1 MKSMI
6 ESVFGESGLTPA
18 GIAIIAAAVVVVLLL
33 IYWIVKRRG
42 PMTFLRGGSSRQ
54 PRLAVIDAAPV
65 DSRRRLVLV
74 RRDNVEHLV
83 MIGGPSDIVVESRI
97 VRADNTRI
105 AKKPAQSA
113 RATPVEDRKPAPV
126 PVPAPV
132 PAPQPPAPTAAP
144 APEAAPEKTTRPANA
159 ANDQMPAPQPPRPV
173 QEAKPAAPP
182 KAIEPIPAPAQEPRP
197 ARASVVTPTA
207 RKQSAAKANA
217 TTDPAGAAKPSK
229 SPSQDIVQPVPG
241 PSKQDVE
248 KSASATQTPPAP
260 TAVVI
265 PVAAEAKAEKK
276 TSEDQS
282 KDLKSEP
289 PAVEPANDKQEASAA
304 NQDKAPEAD
313 VESIDAAGPSKAR
326 ELIGEFDEMLESE
339 LIKDE
344 PITVEPPVFDDAGGK
359 STSSPNASLEDEMK
373 KLLGDLSTKR

>member
-1 MKSMI
+1 MI
-6 ESVFGESGLTPA
+6 ESLFGESGLTPA

-42 PMTFLRGGSSRQ
+42 PMTFLRGGANRQ

-97 VRADNTRI
+97 VRADNTRV
-105 AKKPAQSA
+105 AKKPAQPA

-144 APEAAPEKTTRPANA
+144 APEAAPEKTTRPATA
-159 ANDQMPAPQPPRPV
+159 ANDQKPAPQPPQPV

-182 KAIEPIPAPAQEPRP
+182 KAIEPVPAPAQEPRR
-197 ARASVVTPTA
+197 ARASVVTPTT
-207 RKQSAAKANA
+207 RKQTAGKTNA
-217 TTDPAGAAKPSK
+217 TTEPAGATKPSK
-229 SPSQDIVQPVPG
+229 SPAQDLVQPVPG
-241 PSKQDVE
+241 PSKPDVE
-248 KSASATQTPPAP
+248 KPASATQTPPGP
-260 TAVVI
+260 SAVVI
-265 PVAAEAKAEKK
+265 PVAAEAMAERKPA
-276 TSEDQS
+276 EDQP
-282 KDLKSEP
+282 KDQKPEA
-289 PAVEPANDKQEASAA
+289 PAVEPAGDKQEASTA
-304 NQDKAPEAD
+304 NQDKAPGSD

-344 PITVEPPVFDDAGGK
+344 PIAVEPPVVVDAGGK
-359 STSSPNASLEDEMK
+359 SASNPNVSLEDEMK